1 MKGYEKLEQHLIHQG
16 KVVGFYED
24 IVKLPSGK
32 VVTWDLV
39 KHKGA
44 AAVVPVTDKGTILL
58 VRQYRNALDQ
68 ETLEIPAGGIEPGET
83 PLECVT
89 REIEEETGFI
99 AGKMTHLMTVIT
111 AIGFCDEKI
120 PIYVATD
127 LKLSKQH
134 LDEDEFIDVEE
145 YTIDEIK
152 DMIFSGKIIDVKI
165 KGYTTKST
173 EKEPRFLVS
182 RRDCVKSEWIGI
194 KERFPLHSNIIIEC
208 VEMQGKNW
216 IGKIPGVPNI
226 SVYCFYPNRLSP
238 TTGGPSSSR
247 LACSI
252 PALWQ
257 PLMWRNVYSAP
268 G

>member
-152 DMIFSGKIIDVKI
+152 DMIFSGKIIDAKTISGVL
-165 KGYTTKST
+165 GYLDTLSGNTGNSRTVTDHWT
-173 EKEPRFLVS
+173 E
-182 RRDCVKSEWIGI
+182 W
-194 KERFPLHSNIIIEC
+194 
-208 VEMQGKNW
+208 
-216 IGKIPGVPNI
+216 
-226 SVYCFYPNRLSP
+226 
-238 TTGGPSSSR
+238 
-247 LACSI
+247 
-252 PALWQ
+252 
-257 PLMWRNVYSAP
+257 YSASAVTW
-268 G
+268 GMVMTESHHDRSLVILG

>member
-1 MKGYEKLEQHLIHQG
+1 MCIRDSVEAMMLGEDFANYLEEMDGCFAFIGGGDHPANHHGKFDFDEKALISGVRLMLTFVIVQ
-16 KVVGFYED
+16 D
-24 IVKLPSGK
+24 IVHENQLQTGTTYDIIKNQQKHVYLIEEKVGK
-32 VVTWDLV
+32 YEFSIPQYKNCLLYTSTWDLV

-152 DMIFSGKIIDVKI
+152 DMIFSGKIIDAKTISGVL
-165 KGYTTKST
+165 GYLNM
-173 EKEPRFLVS
+173 EK
-182 RRDCVKSEWIGI
+182 
-194 KERFPLHSNIIIEC
+194 
-208 VEMQGKNW
+208 
-216 IGKIPGVPNI
+216 
-226 SVYCFYPNRLSP
+226 
-238 TTGGPSSSR
+238 
-247 LACSI
+247 
-252 PALWQ
+252 
-257 PLMWRNVYSAP
+257 
-268 G
+268 

>member
-39 KHKGA
+39 K
-44 AAVVPVTDKGTILL
+44 
-58 VRQYRNALDQ
+58 QYRNALDQ

-134 LDEDEFIDVEE
+134 LDEDEFIDLERLLMQKQFQE
-145 YTIDEIK
+145 
-152 DMIFSGKIIDVKI
+152 
-165 KGYTTKST
+165 
-173 EKEPRFLVS
+173 FL
-182 RRDCVKSEWIGI
+182 DI
-194 KERFPLHSNIIIEC
+194 
-208 VEMQGKNW
+208 
-216 IGKIPGVPNI
+216 
-226 SVYCFYPNRLSP
+226 
-238 TTGGPSSSR
+238 
-247 LACSI
+247 
-252 PALWQ
+252 
-257 PLMWRNVYSAP
+257 
-268 G
+268 

>member
-24 IVKLPSGK
+24 IVKLPSDK

-83 PLECVT
+83 ALECVT

-127 LKLSKQH
+127 LKRSKQH
-134 LDEDEFIDVEE
+134 LDEDEFLEAELVPL
-145 YTIDEIK
+145 DELAEQ
-152 DMIFSGKIIDVKI
+152 VLNN
-165 KGYTTKST
+165 
-173 EKEPRFLVS
+173 E
-182 RRDCVKSEWIGI
+182 
-194 KERFPLHSNIIIEC
+194 
-208 VEMQGKNW
+208 
-216 IGKIPGVPNI
+216 IPDAKTQAAVLK
-226 SVYCFYPNRLSP
+226 VWCRLQ
-238 TTGGPSSSR
+238 R
-247 LACSI
+247 K
-252 PALWQ
+252 
-257 PLMWRNVYSAP
+257 
-268 G
+268 